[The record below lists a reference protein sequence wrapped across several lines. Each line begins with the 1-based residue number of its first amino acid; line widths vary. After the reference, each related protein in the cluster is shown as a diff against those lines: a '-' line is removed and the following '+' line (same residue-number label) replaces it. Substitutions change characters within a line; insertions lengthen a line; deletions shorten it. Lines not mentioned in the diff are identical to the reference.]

1 MRKTMR
7 KPFLLLAAACWM
19 LTCSLSGAAQDKGY
33 WRASGSTASAVTG
46 DISISETKVTIGLAP
61 FTIAQIRRVDAAE
74 LEAVFD
80 LETTNGGSGN
90 LYRLNI
96 PASRRFL
103 HHNTL
108 CGSDDAQW
116 MVTYAVDRNLQVAF
130 FSGSD
135 LPVMT
140 RDALVNST
148 DLCGIFSY
156 VH

>member
-1 MRKTMR
+1 MRKTM
-7 KPFLLLAAACWM
+7 KKQLLLLAAASWM

-33 WRASGSTASAVTG
+33 WRASGSTAGAITG
-46 DISISETKVTIGLAP
+46 DISISETKLTISYSP
-61 FTIAQIRRVDAAE
+61 FTIAQIRRLDAAE
-74 LEAVFD
+74 IVAVFD

-108 CGSDDAQW
+108 CGTEDAQW
-116 MVTYAVDRNLQVAF
+116 MVTYSVDRNLQVAF
-130 FSGSD
+130 FSGSN

-140 RDALVNST
+140 RDALANST
-148 DLCGIFSY
+148 DLCGTFSY